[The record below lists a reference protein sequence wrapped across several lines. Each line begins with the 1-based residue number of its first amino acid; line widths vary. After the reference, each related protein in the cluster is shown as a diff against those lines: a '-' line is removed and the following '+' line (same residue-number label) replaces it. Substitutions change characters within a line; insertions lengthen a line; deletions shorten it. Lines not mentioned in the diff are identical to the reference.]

1 MAEAIEKYLPIWEEV
16 TRLVT
21 ANPEVA
27 PTIAGQLR
35 LATVQG
41 GGEGLL
47 YLAVAQEF
55 TQKLLETNLR
65 SHILQALRQ
74 LPAAADIHDFIVLV
88 DNLTLAVTSGS
99 GYNSVTVP
107 TAETKTNTRANPG
120 SESQSTKSGT
130 TYDGGF
136 TAAQNPAQQQDS
148 AQNAPVAVSE
158 SNLSAA
164 GHPVVGAGI
173 ATINPATMLNPKLT
187 FDNFVIGQTNRMA
200 QAASIAV
207 AEAPG
212 VAYRPLFIYGDSG
225 LGKTHLLHA
234 IGNAALELHPGIR
247 VRYVS
252 SEEFTNSFINAIKNN
267 KGAEFHESWRQ
278 VDILLIDDIQFL
290 SRAKETLEAFFH
302 TFNTLQNQNKQ
313 IVITSDVA
321 PKQLADV
328 ENRLISRFEQGLLTD
343 IQAPERDTRIA
354 ILKMKAERE
363 HLVLSNDVLEF
374 IADNF
379 TANIRSLE
387 GALTK
392 VIAYASLTQQEINYD
407 LVYTLLQSQLPSEAD
422 IEIQPQKI
430 ISITAEFFNVTVDE
444 IYGPKRTQQL
454 TKPRH
459 IAMYLCHELT
469 SLSLPKIGDLFNG
482 RDHTTVMHACKKI
495 ASAIS
500 SDRNI
505 YNEVEE
511 LTEKI
516 RNENRK

>member
-1 MAEAIEKYLPIWEEV
+1 MAKAIEAYIPIWEEV

-21 ANPEVA
+21 ANPDIK
-27 PTIAGQLR
+27 PTLGSQLR

-55 TQKLLETNLR
+55 TKKLLETNLR
-65 SHILQALRQ
+65 QPIIDALTQ
-74 LPAAADIHDFIVLV
+74 IPAAADIHDFIVLV
-88 DNLTLAVTSGS
+88 DHTTTTPVTSNYTVTTPAKTFQTKPAYTSTATQPNYAPKIGQFSSETLTTHNEHQGS
-99 GYNSVTVP
+99 GIHSI
-107 TAETKTNTRANPG
+107 
-120 SESQSTKSGT
+120 
-130 TYDGGF
+130 
-136 TAAQNPAQQQDS
+136 
-148 AQNAPVAVSE
+148 
-158 SNLSAA
+158 NLE
-164 GHPVVGAGI
+164 
-173 ATINPATMLNPKLT
+173 TMLNPKLT
-187 FDNFVIGQTNRMA
+187 FENFVIGQTNRMA
-200 QAASIAV
+200 HAASIAV

-212 VAYRPLFIYGDSG
+212 LAYRPLFIYGDSG

-234 IGNAALELHPGIR
+234 IGNAALEIHPGIR

-252 SEEFTNSFINAIKNN
+252 SEEFTNAFINAIKEN

-278 VDILLIDDIQFL
+278 VDILLIDDIQFM

-321 PKQLADV
+321 PKQLSDI
-328 ENRLISRFEQGLLTD
+328 EDRLISRFEQGLLTD
-343 IQAPERDTRIA
+343 IQSPERDTRIA
-354 ILKMKAERE
+354 ILQMKAERE
-363 HLVLSNDVLEF
+363 NLVLSNDVLEF

-387 GALTK
+387 GALTR
-392 VIAYASLTQQEINYD
+392 VIAYANLTKQEINFD
-407 LVYTLLQSQLPSEAD
+407 LVYTLLKNQLPSDAD
-422 IEIQPQKI
+422 VEIQPQKI
-430 ISITAEFFNVTVDE
+430 IIATAEFFDITVDE

-495 ASAIS
+495 AAAIS

-505 YNEVEE
+505 YNEVKE

-516 RNENRK
+516 RNNNRG